1 MDILAN
7 VNIPAHTLIKH
18 YFKRCPL
25 CWFIFSFPK
34 LVIQFSKFNICTNV
48 IFQLLKSTLQ
58 SKPQL
63 LSILDS
69 WGPIS
74 KNNAVATER
83 IHVTT

>member
-1 MDILAN
+1 ML
-7 VNIPAHTLIKH
+7 
-18 YFKRCPL
+18 
-25 CWFIFSFPK
+25 
-34 LVIQFSKFNICTNV
+34 

-83 IHVTT
+83 IHVTTWTGGLTEIPTLD

>member
-1 MDILAN
+1 ML
-7 VNIPAHTLIKH
+7 
-18 YFKRCPL
+18 
-25 CWFIFSFPK
+25 
-34 LVIQFSKFNICTNV
+34 